1 MIGLTPESLW
11 RAANSQGSE
20 FIAVDDY
27 KNFLRNSKLGL
38 SQGQATRI
46 AYMADE
52 ECCGQISYE
61 KWLQLL
67 QIYEIS

>member
-52 ECCGQISYE
+52 ECCG
-61 KWLQLL
+61 
-67 QIYEIS
+67 